1 MRYRTGHLTNYVLSL
16 EGDEWFTP
24 DRVAYLADTFVN
36 NRALPVVS
44 KAQEGRPARVV
55 TAAATVPQGSAAGGG
70 HPQASRCGHVTT
82 PPPMRKCY
90 VCNRPG
96 HIARDCPNRGGRG
109 PFSGR
114 QRGGGYARGPYRGS
128 ARVNVCAARGLV
140 VPTPIAQ
147 TREVGIQ
154 WEEEETPTWEF
165 SEHPTVKAVITKQLT
180 PSVRVFP
187 LQFVKV
193 NIAGHSCTALNDSGC
208 QIPIVSERMFGWCKD
223 GAVGTVSLH
232 GFGRTGT
239 IGAFDCENG
248 Q

>member
-1 MRYRTGHLTNYVLSL
+1 VRYRKGHLTL
-16 EGDEWFTP
+16 EGDECFAP

-44 KAQEGRPARVV
+44 KAQEGGPARVV

-70 HPQASRCGHVTT
+70 HPQASRGGHVTT

-128 ARVNVCAARGLV
+128 AEA
-140 VPTPIAQ
+140 
-147 TREVGIQ
+147 
-154 WEEEETPTWEF
+154 
-165 SEHPTVKAVITKQLT
+165 
-180 PSVRVFP
+180 
-187 LQFVKV
+187 
-193 NIAGHSCTALNDSGC
+193 
-208 QIPIVSERMFGWCKD
+208 
-223 GAVGTVSLH
+223 
-232 GFGRTGT
+232 
-239 IGAFDCENG
+239 
-248 Q
+248 